1 MYPCAEFCKPEK
13 TREALKRIGT
23 GQSTALQALKRIV
36 MAKPP
41 PRNDNFVQVYNTGNA
56 PHDLVFIL
64 HGEKFKGHQFVF
76 NA

>member
-1 MYPCAEFCKPEK
+1 
-13 TREALKRIGT
+13 
-23 GQSTALQALKRIV
+23 

-76 NA
+76 NAQSKYLKESMQRMNVENYAQFGSKLRM